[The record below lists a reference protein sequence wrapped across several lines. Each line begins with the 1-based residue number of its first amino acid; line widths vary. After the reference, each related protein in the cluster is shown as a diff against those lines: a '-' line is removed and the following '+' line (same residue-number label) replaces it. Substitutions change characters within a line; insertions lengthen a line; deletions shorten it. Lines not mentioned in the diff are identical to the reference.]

1 MRTRFNKNGT
11 VTITGMSQELYSAIQ
26 DIVMSAENC
35 FEHYIDKDEYEA
47 HEGFICVLTRDRIKE
62 LNKIKWII

>member
-11 VTITGMSQELYSAIQ
+11 VTITGMSYELYSAIQ
-26 DIVMSAENC
+26 DIVLSAESC
-35 FEHYIDKDEYEA
+35 FEYQDDECEYQSNDD
-47 HEGFICVLTRDRIKE
+47 FVCTLTREGIEE